1 MRELRCH
8 YWLLIILKK
17 IFTTIFKHLHQKP
30 QSYVLKAALQRKEG
44 LSKIGLRQLDK
55 ASSSLNTPKR
65 SQLIQ
70 SSPTVGLQNLA
81 GERVD
86 RIGTEREKTFP
97 GSDLSGV
104 KSSSPGFLG
113 CPRSGAWLAVPQ
125 SNLGFLAA
133 IEVVERTVNSV
144 PPPSPWKTTTPQKW
158 LKCHEYMER
167 KTLLN

>member
-8 YWLLIILKK
+8 YWLLRILKM

-55 ASSSLNTPKR
+55 ASSSLNKTPKR
-65 SQLIQ
+65 SQLVQ

-86 RIGTEREKTFP
+86 RIGMEREKTFP
-97 GSDLSGV
+97 WILSGV

-125 SNLGFLAA
+125 SNLGFWHPLKSL
-133 IEVVERTVNSV
+133 RGQF
-144 PPPSPWKTTTPQKW
+144 PPPPR
-158 LKCHEYMER
+158 HEKR
-167 KTLLN
+167 PPPKND